1 MQAGRN
7 AARQTDVD
15 KDKCTSRHTCTYRLR
30 CTDRQTDRQTDG
42 TDKHR
47 MGGAWQ
53 ECRRAG
59 MQAGRNAGG
68 QECRQTDGCRER
80 QVDIHVQLHTY
91 RNKDIQTYTDEQTDR
106 QCRSAGRQAE
116 KHTDVQ

>member
-30 CTDRQTDRQTDG
+30 QTDG

-59 MQAGRNAGG
+59 MQEGRNAGG
-68 QECRQTDGCRER
+68 QECSQTDGCR
-80 QVDIHVQLHTY
+80 
-91 RNKDIQTYTDEQTDR
+91 
-106 QCRSAGRQAE
+106 
-116 KHTDVQ
+116 

>member
-30 CTDRQTDRQTDG
+30 CTDRQTDRQTD
-42 TDKHR
+42 
-47 MGGAWQ
+47 
-53 ECRRAG
+53 RRNRQAQNGRSMAG
-59 MQAGRNAGG
+59 MQEGRNAGG

-80 QVDIHVQLHTY
+80 QMY
-91 RNKDIQTYTDEQTDR
+91 K
-106 QCRSAGRQAE
+106 
-116 KHTDVQ
+116 